1 MSTQT
6 KIKIDHSTLPADGQ
20 KVEWQTYQ
28 EDGTENWKQGT
39 FVEGDDLFCVGFSDT
54 HKDFNQAWDVYHWRP
69 LEWTLTPVYGLFR
82 LFGRNGLLHNVSV
95 STLLVLKIWQ
105 SVDNLIKSGQKRQK
119 KLGETEP
126 ENYIYENKRDEAF
139 KMKLDLT
146 KKPQITISLSPLL
159 EAYCR
164 FVFNTPSDQKEIII
178 NRKHDVGLL
187 IHANVSEKEFPVK
200 GPFLDHPVTFIL
212 PVNKTNH
219 HGIQSSFLT
228 VTDWGLQKIQD
239 GIEYEFRKWVER
251 RYEVGYFKRYEQKDI
266 IDAILRGLNV
276 RNNTANFD
284 AIKKIDYRNR
294 RRIEEK
300 RFQILL
306 SFDF

>member
-1 MSTQT
+1 
-6 KIKIDHSTLPADGQ
+6 
-20 KVEWQTYQ
+20 
-28 EDGTENWKQGT
+28 
-39 FVEGDDLFCVGFSDT
+39 
-54 HKDFNQAWDVYHWRP
+54 
-69 LEWTLTPVYGLFR
+69 
-82 LFGRNGLLHNVSV
+82 
-95 STLLVLKIWQ
+95 
-105 SVDNLIKSGQKRQK
+105 
-119 KLGETEP
+119 
-126 ENYIYENKRDEAF
+126 
-139 KMKLDLT
+139 MKLDLT